1 MSGPAELDPLQ
12 QALGHRFIQG
22 ELLERALTH
31 SSHANETAGAVPPV
45 VPSDNESLEFL
56 GDAVLGLVAS
66 KTLFSRYPHFSEGHL
81 SKLKAHLV
89 SAKHLIQV
97 AKRLGMGEHLRLGRG
112 EERTGGRQKSALL
125 VDALEAVIAAL
136 YLDGGF
142 DVAERF
148 ILTQIVEPELRIID
162 QDPLRAMEVSD
173 QKSAL
178 QEWLTA
184 AGLPQ
189 ASYHVVQEEGPAHRK
204 LFTVELRVPLGPAGA
219 DVHTSRAQGPTKKKA
234 EQSAAAEALQVLKS
248 VDH

>member
-1 MSGPAELDPLQ
+1 MKGASKLGLLQ
-12 QALGHRFIQG
+12 EALGHQFSRR

-31 SSHANETAGAVPPV
+31 SSHANEAGGNAAA
-45 VPSDNESLEFL
+45 DNEPLEFL

-66 KTLFSRYPHFSEGHL
+66 KALFARYPQFTEGHL

-97 AKRLGMGEHLRLGRG
+97 AKRIGLGEHLRLGRG

-125 VDALEAVIAAL
+125 VDALEAVIAAM
-136 YLDGGF
+136 YLDCGF
-142 DVAERF
+142 DTAERF
-148 ILTQIVEPELRIID
+148 ILKEIVEPELKVID
-162 QDPLRAMEVSD
+162 EDPLRAIEVSD

-184 AGLPQ
+184 TGLPPAAYQ
-189 ASYHVVQEEGPAHRK
+189 VVQEEGPDHRK
-204 LFTVELRVPLGPAGA
+204 VFTVELRVALGPEGA

-234 EQSAAAEALQVLKS
+234 EQAAAADALRLLKS
-248 VDH
+248 QGR